1 MSNTQ
6 QDFVLEVIAEA
17 RQWTKLRPA
26 RLTVSSAIRRRPAAT
41 SDGQSS
47 AAPPRPL
54 SFPACR
60 DFPTWA
66 SYRDL
71 WQWIQNFSIN
81 LLWFWNINGQSLN
94 TFQGENKNELF
105 SDQLN
110 SWCWWTHFSRSLTPA
125 ALKGALV
132 TPCRPLWGGLRISF
146 QLKGNSQCFKK
157 SEMPGHVIIL
167 QKDFPII
174 FGLSD
179 QDFLLGRVSTAI
191 SPWIHQFSSDH
202 WS

>member
-6 QDFVLEVIAEA
+6 QYFVLEVIAEA
-17 RQWTKLRPA
+17 RKWTKLRPA

-41 SDGQSS
+41 SDGQAS

-60 DFPTWA
+60 EFPTWA

-71 WQWIQNFSIN
+71 WQWIQNFSI
-81 LLWFWNINGQSLN
+81 LSIVILKHQRPKFEYIPRK
-94 TFQGENKNELF
+94 NKNELF

-157 SEMPGHVIIL
+157 SEMPGHVSIL
-167 QKDFPII
+167 QKDFPSI
-174 FGLSD
+174 FGLLYLEYTSM
-179 QDFLLGRVSTAI
+179 I
-191 SPWIHQFSSDH
+191 
-202 WS
+202 

>member
-6 QDFVLEVIAEA
+6 QYFVLEVIAEA
-17 RQWTKLRPA
+17 RKWTKLRPA

-71 WQWIQNFSIN
+71 WQWIQNFSI
-81 LLWFWNINGQSLN
+81 LSIVI
-94 TFQGENKNELF
+94 
-105 SDQLN
+105 
-110 SWCWWTHFSRSLTPA
+110 
-125 ALKGALV
+125 LKHQ
-132 TPCRPLWGGLRISF
+132 RPKFEYIPRR
-146 QLKGNSQCFKK
+146 K
-157 SEMPGHVIIL
+157 
-167 QKDFPII
+167 
-174 FGLSD
+174 
-179 QDFLLGRVSTAI
+179 
-191 SPWIHQFSSDH
+191 
-202 WS
+202 